1 MTQLIQFLL
10 AAVVIVLIIGA
21 FTQVYKRVYLLRAI
35 RRMSKIEGVSLQ
47 WLANPFLSL
56 IKLSDAP
63 ELSVKIYDDTY
74 LVRIYNGV
82 GGGNAVH
89 FATEKFTVCYSGIKT
104 AVYMPRRG
112 RLFSLKGFNVGAH
125 VKVLNPIKVP
135 DGLCDGKYTE
145 VVLFNPAPS
154 EVSYVV
160 KEKTSIKVAFTGDE
174 IYGRRIFTTSTFE
187 IFVDREARRIR
198 ESYGCEIAE
207 KI

>member
-1 MTQLIQFLL
+1 MTPLIQFLL
-10 AAVVIVLIIGA
+10 AVTVIVLVIGICA
-21 FTQVYKRVYLLRAI
+21 QVYKRVYLLRVTKRI
-35 RRMSKIEGVSLQ
+35 SKIEGVSLR

-56 IKLSDAP
+56 IKLSDTP

-104 AVYMPRRG
+104 AVYMPKCG
-112 RLFSLKGFNVGAH
+112 RLLSFRGFNIGAH

-135 DGLCDGKYTE
+135 DGLCDGEYTE

-160 KEKTSIKVAFTGDE
+160 EEKTSIKVAFTGDE
-174 IYGRRIFTTSTFE
+174 IYGRKIFTTSTFE
-187 IFVDREARRIR
+187 IFVDREARRIKD
-198 ESYGCEIAE
+198 ESISAIA
-207 KI
+207 KK

>member
-1 MTQLIQFLL
+1 MTPLIQFLL
-10 AAVVIVLIIGA
+10 TVTVIVLMIGVCA
-21 FTQVYKRVYLLRAI
+21 QVYKRVYLLRVTKRI
-35 RRMSKIEGVSLQ
+35 SKIEGVSLR

-56 IKLSDAP
+56 IKLSDTP

-112 RLFSLKGFNVGAH
+112 RLLSFRGFNIGAH

-135 DGLCDGKYTE
+135 DGLCAGEYTE

-160 KEKTSIKVAFTGDE
+160 EEKTSIKVAFTGDE
-174 IYGRRIFTTSTFE
+174 IYGRKIFTTSTFE
-187 IFVDREARRIR
+187 IFVDREARRIKD
-198 ESYGCEIAE
+198 ESISAIA
-207 KI
+207 KK